1 MVHWQANA
9 EARRRGWRVI
19 TNGPTPQDK
28 PAKLEKWKSRLEKA
42 GLFAEVDQYTRLL
55 ASMPKAADQRD
66 AEFVKERIATL
77 SAYHPLHDPLHPA
90 LLANDYHLD
99 PGYILYFGE
108 MIFLDEQNATALA
121 AATGLSCQSKRGWYV
136 VGRPLKEKPSFGPY
150 KRKKDAKKELHD
162 IYSSIFVFGGRLKK

>member
-28 PAKLEKWKSRLEKA
+28 PTKLENWKCRLEKA

-55 ASMPKAADQRD
+55 ASMPKAAEELH

-77 SAYHPLHDPLHPA
+77 SAYHPLHDPLHPP
-90 LLANDYHLD
+90 LIANDPYLD
-99 PGYILYFGE
+99 SDYYRYFGDI
-108 MIFLDEQNATALA
+108 IFLDEQNATALA
-121 AATGLSCQSKRGWYV
+121 AASGLACQSKRGWYV
-136 VGRPLKEKPSFGPY
+136 IGHSLKEKPSFGPY
-150 KRKKDAKKELHD
+150 KRKKDAKNDVGVMFWKK
-162 IYSSIFVFGGRLKK
+162 FRFAGGGG